1 MMRRLRNFWLGRRGS
16 TAPGPGCGVLL
27 KKLRSRWLVF
37 DPTYC
42 RSSAVPANSS
52 RWMSKLHWCFLAL
65 GRSRVGE
72 IMSGRPSGEAAPV
85 GRANDRVG
93 LAGSDVYV
101 VTAASGGLLVRNVNE
116 FIWFG
121 L

>member
-27 KKLRSRWLVF
+27 KKLRSRWMVF
-37 DPTYC
+37 EPTYC
-42 RSSAVPANSS
+42 RSSAVPPQSS
-52 RWMSKLHWCFLAL
+52 RWMSKLHWVLRAL
-65 GRSRVGE
+65 GRWRVGE
-72 IMSGRPSGEAAPV
+72 MTSGRPTGPTVPV
-85 GRANDRVG
+85 GLANDSVG
-93 LAGSDVYV
+93 LAGSEVYV